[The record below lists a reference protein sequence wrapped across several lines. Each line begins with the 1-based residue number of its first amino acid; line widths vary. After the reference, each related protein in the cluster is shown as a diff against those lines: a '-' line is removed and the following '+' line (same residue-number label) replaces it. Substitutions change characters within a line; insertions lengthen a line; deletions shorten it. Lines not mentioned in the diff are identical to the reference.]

1 MKIFTSSAAILALTA
16 ALGVASMAPSYAQ
29 SAPTAQGQF
38 RHGADHHQQAGRGG
52 PAMRGDLLDFR
63 RGAEGIEIAL
73 VRLSHRITLSA
84 EQQPLFD
91 SFKTAAIAA
100 AKDFTTARAELRPD
114 ATTTAPSLS
123 ERLDNQI
130 TLQQARLKT
139 LEAVQPSAKAFFDSL
154 TPEQLTQLSPRADRA
169 DRADRMGRGD
179 RDGRRGG
186 GDHRPGKMGPA
197 GQGQPAAPDAAPAP
211 TSTPTPAAPA
221 TPG

>member
-1 MKIFTSSAAILALTA
+1 
-16 ALGVASMAPSYAQ
+16 
-29 SAPTAQGQF
+29 
-38 RHGADHHQQAGRGG
+38 
-52 PAMRGDLLDFR
+52 MRGDLLDFR

-114 ATTTAPSLS
+114 AATTTAPSLS

-154 TPEQLTQLSPRADRA
+154 TPEQLTQLSPRA